1 MSDVGKLEGRKFT
14 LKIHL
19 DRSLLRRRSCS
30 GRRETWHDYLRGPS
44 RSITKETWKCRT
56 RMEALAIPLW
66 RSWRVMRKSLK
77 SAFSSTNYNLRT
89 ANISQ
94 LPSLKFHMNT
104 FFSDWA
110 MKRSLQGNSTKQ
122 SLTTITLLNM
132 TPVTQFITQ
141 IEGSFLSIMERRI
154 KLPVLA
160 LFYHP
165 IMCKENFFLQHQLH
179 KVNSS
184 TSATAHAS
192 PLCKTGN

>member
-1 MSDVGKLEGRKFT
+1 
-14 LKIHL
+14 
-19 DRSLLRRRSCS
+19 
-30 GRRETWHDYLRGPS
+30 
-44 RSITKETWKCRT
+44 
-56 RMEALAIPLW
+56 
-66 RSWRVMRKSLK
+66 
-77 SAFSSTNYNLRT
+77 
-89 ANISQ
+89 
-94 LPSLKFHMNT
+94 MNN

-160 LFYHP
+160 LLYHP
-165 IMCKENFFLQHQLH
+165 IMCKENPFLQHQLH